1 LTKYVIDPK
10 LLESFERTPIIQV
23 ANIYKRTG
31 MPIRIDNGHISEI
44 LSKEKDPVSLGTK
57 QSHLKN

>member
-10 LLESFERTPIIQV
+10 LLESFERTPIMQV
-23 ANIYKRTG
+23 ANIYKKTG

-44 LSKEKDPVSLGTK
+44 LSKEKDPVSLA
-57 QSHLKN
+57 N

>member
-10 LLESFERTPIIQV
+10 LLESFEKTPVMQV
-23 ANIYKRTG
+23 DSIYKKTG

-44 LSKEKDPVSLGTK
+44 LSKEKDPVSLA
-57 QSHLKN
+57 N